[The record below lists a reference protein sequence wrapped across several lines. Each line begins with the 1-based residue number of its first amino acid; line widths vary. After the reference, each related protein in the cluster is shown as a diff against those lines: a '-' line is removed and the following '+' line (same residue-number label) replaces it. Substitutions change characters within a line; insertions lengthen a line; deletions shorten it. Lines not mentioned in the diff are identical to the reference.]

1 MNTATTE
8 PRTEIEL
15 TAALPEELSTF
26 VELLGQPRY
35 RGNQIF
41 SWLHGRGVCDPAE
54 MTDLPSSLRTH
65 LADLGLAWSAR
76 AGSVLRSTDGTRKLE
91 VQYEPNHVAPVWPSS
106 PGRQSM
112 MMHMDYGADDVDEV
126 VAWAIECGATLADH
140 QPQPDVRV
148 LLDPEGHPFCVF
160 PDRD

>member
-1 MNTATTE
+1 MTGRR
-8 PRTEIEL
+8 PEIRPAGPVLDAVRPLEL
-15 TAALPEELSTF
+15 AAFYERFLGWAIARSEGAREGFPPEDGWAL
-26 VELLGQPRY
+26 
-35 RGNQIF
+35 
-41 SWLHGRGVCDPAE
+41 
-54 MTDLPSSLRTH
+54 
-65 LADLGLAWSAR
+65 
-76 AGSVLRSTDGTRKLE
+76 LRSPDGTRKLE

-112 MMHMDYGADDVDEV
+112 MMHMDYGADDVDEA